1 MDPLP
6 LPGFSSQPALQ
17 GTVPL
22 REEGGLQDSR
32 HILNL
37 CQVQPAKEA
46 LDGREVLV
54 RRFGGLGGVVGVDGF
69 FREAEMLIRFWADPC
84 RSSSFSGSCYF

>member
-32 HILNL
+32 HILQR

-54 RRFGGLGGVVGVDGF
+54 RRFGGLGGEGLMDF
-69 FREAEMLIRFWADPC
+69 FVKLRC
-84 RSSSFSGSCYF
+84 